1 MPTLEAT
8 VRFKTY
14 VTDKQT
20 LGSIP
25 YDVIKSRISDARH
38 IEVLEFKVL
47 NE

>member
-8 VRFKTY
+8 VKFKTY
-14 VTDKQT
+14 VTAGQT

-25 YDVIKSRISDARH
+25 HDVIKSRISNARE
-38 IEVLEFKVL
+38 IQIIDYKVL

>member
-8 VRFKTY
+8 VKFKTF

-25 YDVIKSRISDARH
+25 YNVIKSRISDARE
-38 IEVLEFKVL
+38 IQVIDYKVL